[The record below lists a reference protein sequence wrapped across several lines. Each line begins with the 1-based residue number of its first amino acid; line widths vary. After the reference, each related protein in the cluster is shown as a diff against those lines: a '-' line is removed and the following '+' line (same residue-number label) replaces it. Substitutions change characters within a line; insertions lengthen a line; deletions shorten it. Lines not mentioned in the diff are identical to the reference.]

1 MNYRTLPIA
10 LNPGAVSLSE
20 GIRAGIAVAVT
31 LIVGQL
37 FNLPHFGLAA
47 LGALL
52 TCFADPGGPIA
63 RRARSVIAFAI
74 FSGIAYGL
82 FGLIRGMGV
91 WVAAPLA
98 GLMIFCASYARI
110 YGQEGLQV
118 GNLLSVVIVL
128 GLDIPDTSIA
138 HAAAQGLNFCAGA
151 AWAVLLT
158 LVIWRVHPY
167 APARRAL
174 ADVADKLGQLAKD
187 LAGLANKE
195 ESVAAF
201 EAHAAM
207 HRRGVREAI
216 EIARD
221 VAFQTFRRRGVVTPR
236 AAQLSVRLQTL
247 EQLFSA
253 LIALSDTLEHDAENR
268 YAGAGPIRL
277 IAGWLAAIGPD
288 IVADRMLDT
297 PKKRASLQRLHASLE
312 KFPETSAQRRIL
324 QSISENL
331 AVLITISTPA
341 GQALSGIVAPQPL
354 RQKIL
359 SPIRQNFNFSSA
371 PMRHALRAAVTA
383 TPVLAWT
390 MLYGGPFAH
399 WATIT
404 MVLCLQPY
412 FAGTWL
418 RTAERIAGTALGG
431 LLAAGIGLLTQT
443 KLELAFAMLPLT
455 MFAFAVRSVSFTIF
469 IAAVTPMIVLLI
481 EQISPGTDELTI
493 AISRVG
499 YTLLGGC
506 LAVFGNLVLWP
517 GFERARLESSI
528 SAAIDAHAAYVKA
541 VFGNLL
547 NATTAPDAARRAA
560 GLASNNLEAALSR
573 ALLEPHKRRDPVIE
587 RGAVV
592 DAALRRMAGRLSVLA
607 VDRPAISPQMRP
619 IWQEWQDWLVFCL
632 SSKSIPRPP
641 LPDGPG
647 GEALTRLAR
656 QVELIAP

>member
-1 MNYRTLPIA
+1 MNFRALPIA

-31 LIVGQL
+31 LIAGQV
-37 FNLPHFGLAA
+37 FNLPHFGLTA

-52 TCFADPGGPIA
+52 TCFSDPGGPIEQ
-63 RRARSVIAFAI
+63 RARAVIAFAI
-74 FSGIAYGL
+74 FSGIVYGV
-82 FGLIRGMGV
+82 FGLIRAQGI
-91 WVAAPLA
+91 WLAAPLA
-98 GLMIFCASYARI
+98 GVMIFCASYARV
-110 YGQEGLQV
+110 YGQVGMQV
-118 GNLLSVVIVL
+118 GNLLSVVTVL
-128 GLDIPDTSIA
+128 ALDIPDTSLA
-138 HAAAQGLNFCAGA
+138 QAAGQGLNFCAGA

-174 ADVADKLGQLAKD
+174 AAVADRLGRLAKD
-187 LAGLANKE
+187 LASLANGQ

-201 EAHAAM
+201 EAHAAL

-216 EIARD
+216 ETARD
-221 VAFQTFRRRGVVTPR
+221 VAFQTFRRRGLVTPR

-253 LIALSDTLEHDAENR
+253 LIALSDTLEHDAANR
-268 YAGAGPIRL
+268 YAGAGLIRL
-277 IAGWLAAIGPD
+277 IAGWLGAIGPD

-297 PKKRASLQRLHASLE
+297 PKKRASLQRLHSSLE
-312 KFPETSAQRRIL
+312 KLPESSAQRRIL

-341 GQALSGIVAPQPL
+341 GQALSGGAAPQPL
-354 RQKIL
+354 RQKLL
-359 SPIRQNFNFSSA
+359 SPLRLNFNFSSA
-371 PMRHALRAAVTA
+371 PLRHALRAAVTA
-383 TPVLAWT
+383 TPVLACT

-412 FAGTWL
+412 FSGTWL
-418 RTAERIAGTALGG
+418 RAAERIAGTALGG
-431 LLAAGIGLLTQT
+431 LFAAGIGLLAQT
-443 KLELAFAMLPLT
+443 RLGLAFAMLPLT
-455 MFAFAVRSVSFTIF
+455 MFAFTIRSVSFALFT
-469 IAAVTPMIVLLI
+469 AAATPMIVLLI
-481 EQISPGTDELTI
+481 EQISPGANELTI

-506 LAVFGNLVLWP
+506 FAVLANLVLWP
-517 GFERARLESSI
+517 GFAHSKLESFI
-528 SAAIDAHAAYVKA
+528 SAAINAHAAYVKA
-541 VFGNLL
+541 VFGALL
-547 NATTAPDAARRAA
+547 GATLSPEAARRAA

-573 ALLEPHKRRDPVIE
+573 ALLEPHKRRDPIIE

-607 VDRPAISPQMRP
+607 LDRPKIPPQARP
-619 IWQEWQDWLVFCL
+619 LWQEWQNWLVYCL
-632 SSKSIPRPP
+632 TSEPVPRPP
-641 LPDGPG
+641 LPNGPG
-647 GEALTRLAR
+647 DEALTRLAR
-656 QVELIAP
+656 QVELISH